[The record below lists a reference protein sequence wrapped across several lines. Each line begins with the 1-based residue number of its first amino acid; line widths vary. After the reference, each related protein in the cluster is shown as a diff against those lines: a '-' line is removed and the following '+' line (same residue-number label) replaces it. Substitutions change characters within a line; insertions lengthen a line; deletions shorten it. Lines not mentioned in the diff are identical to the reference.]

1 MLQVPVPNGV
11 KRNDGEKLLLVT
23 SECNNFEAERRQP
36 NSSYMYALGHQ
47 TSLAFKIQI
56 ANFFCGQIP
65 KAAEMYI
72 VKNTLMEII

>member
-1 MLQVPVPNGV
+1 MPNGV

-36 NSSYMYALGHQ
+36 NSPYALWHQ
-47 TSLAFKIQI
+47 TSLAFKMQI
-56 ANFFCGQIP
+56 ANFLRGQIP

-72 VKNTLMEII
+72 VKNTLMKII